1 MIQVPGRNS
10 GFFAVETALASR
22 LVDACLVPEFP
33 FKLNSLLNH
42 IYERVRSK
50 GFSIV
55 LVADGAGRNYVTADG
70 KGYSN
75 FCPILMDEIRKYFDE
90 RMAEVCIT
98 PQL

>member
-22 LVDACLVPEFP
+22 LVDACLIPEFP

-42 IYERVRSK
+42 IYERVRVK
-50 GFSIV
+50 GFAMI
-55 LVADGAGRNYVTADG
+55 LVSDGSGHEYVASNG
-70 KGYSN
+70 KGHAN

-90 RMAEVCIT
+90 RMAEVCISLFT
-98 PQL
+98 